1 MVDAETLLVGW
12 LTAWLEAADAPGTVS
27 TETPAGFETRLPWIQ
42 VVRIGGGYDGF
53 RLDRPEVDVDAY
65 AADGVAAA
73 DLALRIQRALHE
85 ELARTA
91 TGGAVVTA
99 VDTITGPHQVPHDNP
114 ALRRYVATYQLTV
127 HPQ

>member
-1 MVDAETLLVGW
+1 MVDAEALLVGW
-12 LTAWLEAADAPGTVS
+12 LTAWLAEMNAAGTVS

-53 RLDRPEVDVDAY
+53 RLHRPEVDVDAY
-65 AADGVAAA
+65 AASGVAAA
-73 DLALRIQRALHE
+73 DLALRIQQALHQD
-85 ELARTA
+85 LART
-91 TGGAVVTA
+91 TTSGAVVTA

>member
-12 LTAWLEAADAPGTVS
+12 LSSWLEGEEQPGTVS
-27 TETPAGFETRLPWIQ
+27 TETPAGFETQLPWIQ

-53 RLDRPEVDVDAY
+53 RLDRPEIDVDAY

-73 DLALRIQRALHE
+73 ALALRIQQALHDG
-85 ELARTA
+85 LARTA

-114 ALRRYVATYQLTV
+114 ALRRYTATYQFTL

>member
-12 LTAWLEAADAPGTVS
+12 LTTWLEAAGTSGTVS
-27 TETPAGFETRLPWIQ
+27 TETPAGFETQLPWIQ

-53 RLDRPEVDVDAY
+53 RLDRPELDVDAY

-73 DLALRIQRALHE
+73 ALALKIQRALHHD
-85 ELARTA
+85 LARTS
-91 TGGAVVTA
+91 TGGAVVTR
-99 VDTITGPHQVPHDNP
+99 VDTITGPRWVPHDNP

>member
-12 LTAWLEAADAPGTVS
+12 LTTWLETTGSPGTVS
-27 TETPAGFETRLPWIQ
+27 TETPAGVETELPWVQ
-42 VVRIGGGYDGF
+42 VVRIGGSYDGF
-53 RLDRPEVDVDAY
+53 RLDRPEMDVDAY

-73 DLALRIQRALHE
+73 GLALRIQQALHNDLE
-85 ELARTA
+85 RTT
-91 TGGAVVTA
+91 TGGAVVTE
-99 VDTITGPHQVPHDNP
+99 VTTITGPHQVPHDNP

>member
-12 LTAWLEAADAPGTVS
+12 LSAWLETAHMPGTVS
-27 TETPAGFETRLPWIQ
+27 TETPAGFETQLPWIQ
-42 VVRIGGGYDGF
+42 VVRIGGSYDGF
-53 RLDRPEVDVDAY
+53 RLDRPEIDVDAY

-73 DLALRIQRALHE
+73 GLAQQIQQALHDD
-85 ELARTA
+85 LARTS
-91 TGGAVVTA
+91 TGGAVVTR
-99 VDTITGPHQVPHDNP
+99 VDTITGPHWVPHDNP